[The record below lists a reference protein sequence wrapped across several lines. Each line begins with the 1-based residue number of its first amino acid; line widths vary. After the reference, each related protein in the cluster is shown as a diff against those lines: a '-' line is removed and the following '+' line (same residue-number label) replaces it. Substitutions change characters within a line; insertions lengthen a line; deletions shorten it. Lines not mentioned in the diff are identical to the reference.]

1 VLISKLPP
9 GQNYSSYLAASYV
22 QWVQAGG
29 ARAVPI
35 IIGKDEQYY
44 RELFS
49 SLNGVLL
56 PGGSA
61 PLTGGGGYA
70 EVGELFY
77 HLAKEANDA
86 GDSFPIW
93 GTCNGFELLT
103 VLSSKDH
110 SRLTDCDS
118 QDDAVPLNFL
128 PAWEDSDLF
137 SSVRTSQGF
146 P

>member
-1 VLISKLPP
+1 MPV
-9 GQNYSSYLAASYV
+9 
-22 QWVQAGG
+22 
-29 ARAVPI
+29 

-44 RELFS
+44 KEVRLLGQVLFYNHVCS
-49 SLNGVLL
+49 QLFLSLNGLLL

-61 PLTGGGGYA
+61 SLTGGGGYA
-70 EVGELFY
+70 EVGGLFY
-77 HLAKEANDA
+77 DLAKEANDA

-137 SSVRTSQGF
+137 SSVRTSHGF